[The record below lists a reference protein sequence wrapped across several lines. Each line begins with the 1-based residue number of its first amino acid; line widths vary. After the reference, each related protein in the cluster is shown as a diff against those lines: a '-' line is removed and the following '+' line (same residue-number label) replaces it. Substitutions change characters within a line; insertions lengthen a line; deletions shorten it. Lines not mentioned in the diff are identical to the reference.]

1 MLIHILRRAKELVI
15 KGEILFA
22 SPSLMFF
29 LKNSIS
35 EQDFKTNPLV
45 LNTFAKLDDFDI
57 TSAIKVWQDSNDK
70 ILSILSKKLIN
81 RELFKIEVSKTKF
94 SKERIK
100 KEKELIRKKYELKE
114 NEVDYFVY
122 SETLTNNAYNQNTQ
136 NINLILKNGEIMDV
150 SIASDNYNIS
160 ALSSSV
166 EKFYL
171 CYPV

>member
-1 MLIHILRRAKELVI
+1 M
-15 KGEILFA
+15 
-22 SPSLMFF
+22 
-29 LKNSIS
+29 
-35 EQDFKTNPLV
+35 
-45 LNTFAKLDDFDI
+45 
-57 TSAIKVWQDSNDK
+57 
-70 ILSILSKKLIN
+70 
-81 RELFKIEVSKTKF
+81 FKIEVSKTKF